1 VTLCLTAFVQLA
13 FVQGEGER
21 AALLAGAAEG
31 LRQRVGLRAW
41 PLQRQEETQMV
52 AHIRQA
58 LGADQFDQNFAA
70 GVRLRNDPFTPPR
83 ASAPLELDQDVP
95 GILAVVKHGLM
106 PLQRLNDP
114 FKRMAQ
120 NFHHLDEQAFDVM
133 SESPFTIKH
142 MTENLLLSAADDLQT
157 CHLAEPGPRDPDPL
171 LVPLERLEERIC
183 ELAAHLAAGTC
194 RFLQLVAEFDAR
206 HGWACW
212 DLPSCAAWLA
222 WKCQVAPGTAREQ
235 VRVARSLASLP
246 HITAEFSAGRMSY
259 AKVRA
264 LTRVA
269 TAATEADLAEIA
281 GPMTAAQCERFAA
294 AHRKA
299 SDAEELASWA
309 ARRVS
314 VHVGEDGSVAISA
327 KLPAADGAVV
337 LQALR
342 AAAGDCEHPH
352 RPHGGVAEDATPAQD
367 TRPAE
372 DAGQG
377 TATCRASLADALVEV
392 AGAYLAGKITTAGN
406 PDIYQVIVHAGPEAL
421 TTGPDASDPATAHP
435 GVPAETSQPAPA
447 ATAAPS
453 HPPAQPALAPAGVTA
468 QTPAHSAHPSHLARC
483 HLDDGPA
490 ISPAAAQALACHATV
505 SWMLHDHDGTLL
517 DVGRRHRRATPALR
531 RAVRERDKSRCQFPG
546 CNSRRTDIH
555 HIIPWAKGGKTRLRD
570 LILLCEAHHVIVH
583 ALGYLITH
591 AHGGFAFNRPD
602 GQPVPSGP
610 ALPGSDGDLASCH
623 DADITTDTIVPA
635 GLGDKLD
642 LDLAI
647 WACFANARV
656 AAEQASQHQEQ
667 DLAA

>member
-1 VTLCLTAFVQLA
+1 
-13 FVQGEGER
+13 
-21 AALLAGAAEG
+21 
-31 LRQRVGLRAW
+31 
-41 PLQRQEETQMV
+41 
-52 AHIRQA
+52 
-58 LGADQFDQNFAA
+58 
-70 GVRLRNDPFTPPR
+70 
-83 ASAPLELDQDVP
+83 
-95 GILAVVKHGLM
+95 
-106 PLQRLNDP
+106 
-114 FKRMAQ
+114 
-120 NFHHLDEQAFDVM
+120 M
-133 SESPFTIKH
+133 SESPLTIKY
-142 MTENLLLSAADDLQT
+142 MTENLLLSFPDHLRTDN
-157 CHLAEPGPRDPDPL
+157 LAEPGPQDLDPL
-171 LVPLERLEERIC
+171 VVPLERLEERIC

-235 VRVARSLASLP
+235 VRVARALASLP
-246 HITAEFSAGRMSY
+246 RITAEFSAGRMSY

-269 TAATEADLAEIA
+269 TTVTEADLAEIA
-281 GPMTAAQCERFAA
+281 GPMTAAQCERFVA

-299 SDAEELASWA
+299 SDTEELASWA

-314 VHVGEDGSVAISA
+314 VHVGEDGSVTISA

-352 RPHGGVAEDATPAQD
+352 RPHGDLAEDATPAPD
-367 TRPAE
+367 TRPGE
-372 DAGQG
+372 DAGRG
-377 TATCRASLADALVEV
+377 AATCRASLADALVAV
-392 AGAYLAGKITTAGN
+392 AGAYLAGKIATAGN
-406 PDIYQVIVHAGPEAL
+406 PDIYQVIVHVGPEAL
-421 TTGPDASDPATAHP
+421 T
-435 GVPAETSQPAPA
+435 GVSAETPGDP
-447 ATAAPS
+447 
-453 HPPAQPALAPAGVTA
+453 
-468 QTPAHSAHPSHLARC
+468 ARC
-483 HLDDGPA
+483 HIDDGPA

-531 RAVRERDKSRCQFPG
+531 RAVRERDKGRCQYPG

-555 HIIPWAKGGKTRLRD
+555 HIIAWAKGGKTRLRD

-583 ALGYLITH
+583 ALSYQITP
-591 AHGGFAFNRPD
+591 ARGGFAFARPD
-602 GQPVPSGP
+602 GQPMPNGP
-610 ALPGSDGDLASCH
+610 ALPGSDGDLARCH
-623 DADITTDTIVPA
+623 DADITTDTIIPY
-635 GLGDKLD
+635 GLADKLD

-656 AAEQASQHQEQ
+656 AAERAGQQQ